1 MKYLIIIL
9 GATILGS
16 LSLENLCTKKYA
28 EFKMDAMGIEFDYG
42 LTEKE
47 FKRKWQGKYNLDLV
61 NQESFLLGTQD
72 HGKIKV
78 SSVIPKSIETN
89 GAWYNVTLKDLDFNN
104 TVNREIRIVK
114 NGKRYLIDEV
124 LEDGY
129 SNF

>member
-1 MKYLIIIL
+1 
-9 GATILGS
+9 
-16 LSLENLCTKKYA
+16 
-28 EFKMDAMGIEFDYG
+28 MGIEFDYG

-47 FKRKWQGKYNLDLV
+47 FKKKWQGKYNLDLV

-78 SSVIPKSIETN
+78 IAVIPKNIETN

>member
-47 FKRKWQGKYNLDLV
+47 FKKKWQV
-61 NQESFLLGTQD
+61 NT
-72 HGKIKV
+72 
-78 SSVIPKSIETN
+78 T
-89 GAWYNVTLKDLDFNN
+89 
-104 TVNREIRIVK
+104 
-114 NGKRYLIDEV
+114 
-124 LEDGY
+124 
-129 SNF
+129 